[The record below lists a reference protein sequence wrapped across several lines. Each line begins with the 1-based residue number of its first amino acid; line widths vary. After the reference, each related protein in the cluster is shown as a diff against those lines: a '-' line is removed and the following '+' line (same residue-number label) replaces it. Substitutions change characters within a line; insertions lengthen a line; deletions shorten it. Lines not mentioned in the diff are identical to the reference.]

1 MANKQ
6 EILDDLIA
14 IIKEVVAEDWIE
26 EVDIDLDTLFNE
38 GLELE
43 SIEFVTLA
51 EQLQQKYGEKVNFAE
66 WLSTKEMNEII
77 GLKVGDLVE
86 FIESSLD

>member
-1 MANKQ
+1 MTDQQA
-6 EILDDLIA
+6 ILKDLIT

-26 EVDIDLDTLFNE
+26 EIDIDMNTSFNE

-51 EQLQQKYGEKVNFAE
+51 EKLQQKYGDSINFVE
-66 WLSTKEMNEII
+66 WLSGKPMDEII

-86 FIESSLD
+86 FIESKVD